1 MKKGVV
7 FCTWIVLAVCGMNGA
22 AAQEG
27 LYKVTNA
34 ENLASEKL
42 VEKIT
47 STSTMISEED
57 ERMGLSPERTE
68 VETSEMA
75 NVLAAYL
82 MENVSPTELTAGTGV
97 PQRVEITAERI
108 VYTTEGGDTVRTFT
122 PVTTE
127 ASTNCK
133 SDSWVFGCEKG
144 ERLVLRQR
152 NDCRYVLD
160 VPKIGRLELTKL
172 R

>member
-1 MKKGVV
+1 
-7 FCTWIVLAVCGMNGA
+7 
-22 AAQEG
+22 
-27 LYKVTNA
+27 
-34 ENLASEKL
+34 
-42 VEKIT
+42 
-47 STSTMISEED
+47 
-57 ERMGLSPERTE
+57 MGLSPERTE
-68 VETSEMA
+68 VETAELA

-108 VYTTEGGDTVRTFT
+108 VFTTEGGDTVRTFT

-127 ASTNCK
+127 ASTNDK
-133 SDSWVFGCEKG
+133 SDSWVFGCDSG
-144 ERLVLRQR
+144 ERLVLSQR
-152 NDCRYVLD
+152 KGSRYVLD

>member
-1 MKKGVV
+1 MKKRVV
-7 FCTWIVLAVCGMNGA
+7 FCTWIVLAVCVMNGA

-42 VEKIT
+42 VEKIA
-47 STSTMISEED
+47 STSTMISAED

-68 VETSEMA
+68 VETEEMA
-75 NVLAAYL
+75 NVLAEYL

-108 VYTTEGGDTVRTFT
+108 VFTTEGGDTVRTFT

-127 ASTNCK
+127 ASTNGK
-133 SDSWVFGCEKG
+133 SDSWVFGCERG

>member
-1 MKKGVV
+1 MLKRVV
-7 FCTWIVLAVCGMNGA
+7 FCTWIALAVCGMNGA
-22 AAQEG
+22 AAQKG

-108 VYTTEGGDTVRTFT
+108 VFTTEGGDTVRTFT

-127 ASTNCK
+127 ASSNGK

-152 NDCRYVLD
+152 NDCWYVLD

>member
-1 MKKGVV
+1 
-7 FCTWIVLAVCGMNGA
+7 MNGA

-47 STSTMISEED
+47 STSTMISAED

-82 MENVSPTELTAGTGV
+82 MENVSPTELTAGTGGL
-97 PQRVEITAERI
+97 QRVEITAERI
-108 VYTTEGGDTVRTFT
+108 VFTTEGGDTVRTFT

-127 ASTNCK
+127 ASTNGK

-160 VPKIGRLELTKL
+160 VPKIGRVELTKL

>member
-1 MKKGVV
+1 
-7 FCTWIVLAVCGMNGA
+7 
-22 AAQEG
+22 
-27 LYKVTNA
+27 
-34 ENLASEKL
+34 
-42 VEKIT
+42 
-47 STSTMISEED
+47 
-57 ERMGLSPERTE
+57 MGLSPERTE
-68 VETSEMA
+68 VETEEMA
-75 NVLAAYL
+75 NVLAEYL

-108 VYTTEGGDTVRTFT
+108 VFTTEGGDTVRTFT

-127 ASTNCK
+127 ASTNDK
-133 SDSWVFGCEKG
+133 SDSWVFGCERG

>member
-1 MKKGVV
+1 MKKRVV
-7 FCTWIVLAVCGMNGA
+7 FCTWIVLAVCVMNGA

-47 STSTMISEED
+47 STSTMISAED

-68 VETSEMA
+68 VETEEMA
-75 NVLAAYL
+75 NVLAEYL

-108 VYTTEGGDTVRTFT
+108 VFTTEGGDTVQTFT

-127 ASTNCK
+127 ASTNGK
-133 SDSWVFGCEKG
+133 SDSWVFGCERG

>member
-1 MKKGVV
+1 MKKRVV

-47 STSTMISEED
+47 STSTMISAED

-68 VETSEMA
+68 VETEEMA
-75 NVLAAYL
+75 NVLAEYL
-82 MENVSPTELTAGTGV
+82 MENVSPTELTARTGV

-108 VYTTEGGDTVRTFT
+108 VFTTEGGDTVRTFT
-122 PVTTE
+122 PVTIE
-127 ASTNCK
+127 ASTNDK
-133 SDSWVFGCEKG
+133 SVSWVFGCEKG

>member
-1 MKKGVV
+1 MKKRVV
-7 FCTWIVLAVCGMNGA
+7 FCTWIVLAVCVMNGA
-22 AAQEG
+22 TAQEG

-47 STSTMISEED
+47 STSTMISAEV

-68 VETSEMA
+68 VETEEMA

-108 VYTTEGGDTVRTFT
+108 VFTTEGGDTVRTFT

-127 ASTNCK
+127 ASTNGK
-133 SDSWVFGCEKG
+133 SDSWVFGCERG
-144 ERLVLRQR
+144 ERLVLRKR

-160 VPKIGRLELTKL
+160 VPKIGRLDLTKL

>member
-1 MKKGVV
+1 
-7 FCTWIVLAVCGMNGA
+7 
-22 AAQEG
+22 
-27 LYKVTNA
+27 
-34 ENLASEKL
+34 
-42 VEKIT
+42 
-47 STSTMISEED
+47 
-57 ERMGLSPERTE
+57 MGLSPERTE
-68 VETSEMA
+68 VETAELA

-108 VYTTEGGDTVRTFT
+108 VFTTEGGDTVRMFT

-127 ASTNCK
+127 ASTNDK
-133 SDSWVFGCEKG
+133 SDSWVFGCESG
-144 ERLVLRQR
+144 ERLVLSQR
-152 NDCRYVLD
+152 KGSRYVLD

>member
-1 MKKGVV
+1 MKKRVV
-7 FCTWIVLAVCGMNGA
+7 FCTWIALAVCGMNGA

-47 STSTMISEED
+47 STSTMISAED

-68 VETSEMA
+68 VETEEMA
-75 NVLAAYL
+75 NVLAEYL

-108 VYTTEGGDTVRTFT
+108 VFTTEGGDTVRTFT

-127 ASTNCK
+127 ASSNGK
-133 SDSWVFGCEKG
+133 SDSWVFGCERG